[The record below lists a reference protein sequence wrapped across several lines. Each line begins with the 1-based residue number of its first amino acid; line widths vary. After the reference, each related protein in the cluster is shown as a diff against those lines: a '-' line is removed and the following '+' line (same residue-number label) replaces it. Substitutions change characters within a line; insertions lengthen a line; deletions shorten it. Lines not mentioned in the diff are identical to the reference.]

1 MITSYYLE
9 LTSDIDRNRLISIIN
24 SIEKISEYKTDVWG
38 FGDLIKEYI
47 GVDVS
52 HNRILRVY
60 RTNSWFLSQGLHL
73 VKLDDLDEL
82 AALPSKLSILQILNQ

>member
-1 MITSYYLE
+1 MITPYYLE

-24 SIEKISEYKTDVWG
+24 SIEKISEYKTDVW
-38 FGDLIKEYI
+38 DLEDLTKEYI

-52 HNRILRVY
+52 HNRILQVY
-60 RTNSWFLSQGLHL
+60 RTNSWFLSGVLHSVRL
-73 VKLDDLDEL
+73 NDLDEL